1 MGPVRIGLSKPSGQV
16 SSEATKSQSQNSADH
31 QEGRTGSTVPP
42 CSTSTAPSDLATD
55 TPTLSCSSVSLET
68 FSPTPS
74 VLTGGSPC
82 QVFFFFC
89 LSILSVVG
97 FSNFSQP
104 MIASVEAC
112 LTKKQELKRCLTAGA
127 LSSGLP
133 GRGALSPAIGC
144 PVLPQVRFS
153 SVLAQVRFS
162 CWLLAASSFP
172 VGIIE
177 FFFFT
182 SSHFS
187 SEF

>member
-74 VLTGGSPC
+74 VLTGGSPF
-82 QVFFFFC
+82 QAFFFFC
-89 LSILSVVG
+89 LSLLSVVG

-112 LTKKQELKRCLTAGA
+112 LTKKKKTRIKKIKTMFNSRCLVKRPSRQRCSLPCHWLPCA
-127 LSSGLP
+127 SSGE
-133 GRGALSPAIGC
+133 I
-144 PVLPQVRFS
+144 FM
-153 SVLAQVRFS
+153 LAAGSIVFS
-162 CWLLAASSFP
+162 CWYHRLFQLASSSFL
-172 VGIIE
+172 
-177 FFFFT
+177 
-182 SSHFS
+182 
-187 SEF
+187 